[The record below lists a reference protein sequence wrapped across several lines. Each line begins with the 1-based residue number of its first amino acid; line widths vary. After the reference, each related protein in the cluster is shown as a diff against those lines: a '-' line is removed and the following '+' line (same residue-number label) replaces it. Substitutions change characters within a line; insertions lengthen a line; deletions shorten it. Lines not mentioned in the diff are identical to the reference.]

1 MAKKPGNASFPP
13 PLRLPT
19 EKEFEIARQQ
29 SSLGNYVRRK
39 AQDGPEWA
47 LWSLHRRLVTFA
59 QLYETCDLQD
69 QRDAVASSILA
80 VHDYLMGR
88 GFAPASLGPMM
99 RVVAALG
106 ERENGSL
113 DLLFCERAKSG
124 RPKSTLADQNRA
136 GVLAAL
142 ASFWLEL
149 HPDDD
154 RKQMQKL
161 SDAART
167 MKGRWFGKIEA
178 ANLKTARDLAMQEA
192 KDHPTVMEAIRFQ
205 SEVIEPARQKF
216 GDSAIWTVLLRFL
229 NDMSPMYEAALKI
242 EKTRPISPSEDD

>member
-1 MAKKPGNASFPP
+1 MARTPGNQSDPP

-19 EKEFEIARQQ
+19 DEEFEVARQQ
-29 SSLGNYVRRK
+29 SAAGNYERRK
-39 AQDGPEWA
+39 AQGGPEWA

-69 QRDAVASSILA
+69 QRDAVASSVLA
-80 VHDYLMGR
+80 IHDYLIGR
-88 GFAPASLGPMM
+88 GFAPASLGPLL

-142 ASFWLEL
+142 ASLWLEL

-161 SDAART
+161 SDAARS

-192 KDHPTVMEAIRFQ
+192 KDHPTVMEATRFR
-205 SEVIEPARQKF
+205 SDVIEPARQKF
-216 GDSAIWTVLLRFL
+216 GDASIWAVLVRFL
-229 NDMSPMYEAALKI
+229 NDMSSMYDGALKI
-242 EKTRPISPSEDD
+242 EKTRSISPSEDD